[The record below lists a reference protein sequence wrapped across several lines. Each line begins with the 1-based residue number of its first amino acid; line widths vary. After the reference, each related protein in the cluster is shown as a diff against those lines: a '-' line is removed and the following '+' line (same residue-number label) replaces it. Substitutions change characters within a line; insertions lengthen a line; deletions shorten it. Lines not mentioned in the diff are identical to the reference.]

1 MALSP
6 SDLHTLIN
14 LVRSDPEARRQFQSA
29 LEMDALLEL
38 PVAVKRVDQ
47 RLDRLVE
54 VVADLG
60 AAQRRTEE
68 SLRDLA
74 AAQKRTEDRLG
85 QLEEIVG
92 SLAEAQKRTEDRLGQ
107 LEEIVRS
114 LAESVRELRDE
125 LSGLSRWQ
133 RGEAGRRE
141 GEQYER
147 RIQRNAVMLL
157 NGGQGGAPEQSI
169 VQERMG
175 ELYSR
180 LPSGDLLPDDES
192 PSLADIVWWKANSY
206 AVVEVSIKVDANDIV
221 RAARRAETLRRSGV
235 TTLPVVIGEE
245 WAGPDTEERAQARGV
260 EWKIGSSLS
269 AGFLAYRR
277 LAV

>member
-6 SDLHTLIN
+6 SDLRTLIN
-14 LVRSDPEARRQFQSA
+14 LVRSDPEARRQFQSV
-29 LEMDALLEL
+29 LEMDTLLEL
-38 PVAVKRVDQ
+38 PVAVNRVDQ
-47 RLDRLVE
+47 RLDRLAE

-74 AAQKRTEDRLG
+74 A
-85 QLEEIVG
+85 
-92 SLAEAQKRTEDRLGQ
+92 AQKRTEDRLGQ

-133 RGEAGRRE
+133 RGEAGRRD

-157 NGGQGGAPEQSI
+157 NGGQGGTPEQSI
-169 VQERMG
+169 VQERLG
-175 ELYSR
+175 ELYSH
-180 LPSGDLLPDDES
+180 LPSGDLPPDDES

-235 TTLPVVIGEE
+235 ATLPVVIGEE

-277 LAV
+277 LVV